1 MRLATSGRYLVDM
14 MERLILTEDLAS
26 EDVSLAP
33 FVEMNMSKGWECFN
47 PSALGKDLGYLLL
60 VILLFFGFSSK
71 IYSSHRQ
78 RRMMFQKLDTIKGK
92 AFAYAYL
99 NGKLRYTVRL
109 GYSPSPDGKSLQ
121 EIIGTPIACV
131 QISDLS
137 WKLRS
142 CYLFEVVLF
151 PGSICFMYILGRGY
165 RGLFQ
170 DKDLLQFVPNQA
182 CGGGSMVILGSLDA
196 DLPLAP
202 NPQKPNNVGKS
213 GSVQCNRSGF
223 VWDLDKLGNL
233 SLQLSS
239 KKLIFAFDGTST
251 VLLRAFGTYSVLNLV
266 DPMSAAASPI
276 GGIPRFGRLIGYLY
290 LQALCYRMLE
300 TCRITGNTICLLSS
314 CTDECHY
321 LTCNCLKSL
330 SRLPHMRLRS
340 LNQRSSIVP
349 ERHCLLPRLSMREA
363 LKTLLCPN
371 SGVGSHGNM
380 DDFSVPKDSLSH
392 IFELENT
399 EMPTE
404 TSNGIILSNADM
416 VEHVL
421 LDWTVWV
428 TTPIPIQIA
437 LLGFLEDLVSMHWYR
452 NHNLAILHRIN
463 LFQHLL
469 VTLQRGD
476 VEVPMVAKLAVLLG
490 VILEDGFLSSELEL
504 VVRFVI
510 MTFDPPELTSRYQIT
525 RESMGKHIII
535 RNMLLEMLIDLQ
547 VMIKSEDLLD
557 QWHKIVSSKLVTY
570 FLDEA
575 VHPTSMRWVMTLL
588 GVCLVSSPTFAL
600 KFRSSGGY
608 QGLARILPSFNDSL
622 IYKVGVTSVED
633 KVREERL
640 RWFGHV
646 MRRGMDAPVRRCE
659 RLALDG
665 FRRSR
670 GRPKKYWREMIRH
683 DMELLQLTEGMTLD
697 RKIRAGVVAELAD
710 DNTDIIVELQGEALM
725 HKTYAAWMMGSEA
738 STPAAATS
746 VLRFMVDLAKMRLPF
761 AAVCRRADFLKAA
774 STFIFLVSSSFEI
787 SFLAAPAVKWQKVFC
802 NIGREELK

>member
-60 VILLFFGFSSK
+60 AKENDVSKAGHNKGQGVSGQHHGPHALRIFSVGAVDSSNTFYAELFFK
-71 IYSSHRQ
+71 
-78 RRMMFQKLDTIKGK
+78 RMVFPPLQLAILPLCHFQGGNKGR
-92 AFAYAYL
+92 
-99 NGKLRYTVRL
+99 KLRYTVRL

-142 CYLFEVVLF
+142 CYLFEVVLS
-151 PGSICFMYILGRGY
+151 PGSICFMYILERGY

-290 LQALCYRMLE
+290 LQALCY
-300 TCRITGNTICLLSS
+300 
-314 CTDECHY
+314 
-321 LTCNCLKSL
+321 
-330 SRLPHMRLRS
+330 RLPHMRLRS

-510 MTFDPPELTSRYQIT
+510 MTFDPPELASRYQIT

-557 QWHKIVSSKLVTY
+557 QWHKIVSSKLITY

-600 KFRSSGGY
+600 KFRSSGVY
-608 QGLARILPSFNDSL
+608 Q
-622 IYKVGVTSVED
+622 VTSVED

-670 GRPKKYWREMIRH
+670 DRPKKYWREVIRH
-683 DMELLQLTEGMTLD
+683 DMELLQLTEGMALD

>member
-92 AFAYAYL
+92 A
-99 NGKLRYTVRL
+99 L

-142 CYLFEVVLF
+142 CYLFEVVLS

-416 VEHVL
+416 VEDVL

-557 QWHKIVSSKLVTY
+557 QWHKIVSSKLITY

-608 QGLARILPSFNDSL
+608 QGCLCSQCYLS
-622 IYKVGVTSVED
+622 
-633 KVREERL
+633 
-640 RWFGHV
+640 
-646 MRRGMDAPVRRCE
+646 
-659 RLALDG
+659 
-665 FRRSR
+665 
-670 GRPKKYWREMIRH
+670 
-683 DMELLQLTEGMTLD
+683 Q
-697 RKIRAGVVAELAD
+697 IRAGVVAELAD